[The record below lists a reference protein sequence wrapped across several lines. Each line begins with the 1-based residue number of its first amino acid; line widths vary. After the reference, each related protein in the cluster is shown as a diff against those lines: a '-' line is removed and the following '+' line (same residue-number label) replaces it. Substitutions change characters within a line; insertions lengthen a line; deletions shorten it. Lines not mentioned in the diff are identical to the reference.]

1 MRRNRVYSF
10 YFINYKDF
18 LKKIKYQ
25 KRSKVH
31 PINSIIVYYL

>member
-10 YFINYKDF
+10 YFINYNDF

-25 KRSKVH
+25 KRSNVY
-31 PINSIIVYYL
+31 PINSIILNNL